1 MTCHQAYLEVYS
13 SRILKIACH
22 LPVLVDSLDLL
33 NSVVLACL
41 RNFIFL
47 DIRAIPTEGDLDHAE
62 RNISDFAYFFDCFAD
77 NVDTINV
84 DPSDCSVEFVS
95 ADAST
100 ADGRATDTS
109 FATFEHS
116 CSIANVTSESGSFA

>member
-1 MTCHQAYLEVYS
+1 M
-13 SRILKIACH
+13 
-22 LPVLVDSLDLL
+22 PVLVDSLDLL

-84 DPSDCSVEFVS
+84 DPTGCFMEFVS
-95 ADAST
+95 ANAST
-100 ADGRATDTS
+100 ADGMATGTS
-109 FATFEHS
+109 FAIVAHS
-116 CSIANVTSESGSFA
+116 YSSTNVTSESSSSASTRVSTKTYCS